1 MNIAALL
8 QLPNKPFN
16 ILQPSSAQPLPLPPN
31 NYLMKKIATTA
42 LLCILLKISGLAQ
55 YEPVFSGL
63 QGQELLNNLVS
74 AYKPPIL
81 LSQSFA
87 RDTLFARIYNYRD
100 SLTCVYT
107 GYRIYLNPNLDPTQD
122 AFSKGINTEHTFPQ
136 SLGAMNQ
143 AEGDMH
149 HLYPTREDVNGD
161 RGNLPFAEIPDNQT
175 EKWYYNGLETSSIP
189 TSNIDLY
196 SERKAGFFEP
206 REDHKGN
213 VARAMFYF
221 YTMYKAQAD
230 AANSTF
236 FESQRQ
242 TLCAWHLLDPVDEPE
257 WNRTWRI
264 AQYQSGKP
272 NPFVL
277 DCTLPERCFCAELAQ
292 PCTPAAAGEMTENQP
307 FTLESIAPN
316 PFNDTATLRFM
327 LHEAGKVKLQVFSAF
342 GNKLDEADLG
352 FLPAGE
358 QLTTWTKKAEA
369 ACGGIC
375 FFKLIF
381 ENGTQAGSVVGKAL
395 ILPD

>member
-1 MNIAALL
+1 MKKFAAL
-8 QLPNKPFN
+8 
-16 ILQPSSAQPLPLPPN
+16 
-31 NYLMKKIATTA
+31 ATF
-42 LLCILLKISGLAQ
+42 CILLKISALAQ

-63 QGQELLNNLVS
+63 SGQVLLDSLVS
-74 AYKPPIL
+74 AYKAPVL
-81 LSQSFA
+81 LPQAMA
-87 RDTLFARIYNYRD
+87 RDTLFAKIYNYHD

-107 GYRIYLNPNLDPTQD
+107 GYKIKLDLSQDPTQD

-175 EKWYYNGLETSSIP
+175 QDWYYLDQQTSNIP
-189 TSNIDLY
+189 TSNIDKY
-196 SERKAGFFEP
+196 SERKSGFFEP
-206 REDHKGN
+206 REEHKGN

-221 YTMYKAQAD
+221 YTMYKGQAD
-230 AANSTF
+230 AANLTF

-277 DCTLPERCFCAELAQ
+277 DCTLPERCYCAEFNTF
-292 PCTPAAAGEMTENQP
+292 CTPAAANEVADKQT
-307 FTLESIAPN
+307 FIFESISPN
-316 PFNDTATLRFM
+316 PFDETTSLLFTLPQ
-327 LHEAGKVKLQVFSAF
+327 AGKVRLEVFSAF
-342 GNKLDEADLG
+342 GNKLDEMELG
-352 FLPAGE
+352 WLPAGE
-358 QLTTWTKKAEA
+358 QQITWTKKADTA
-369 ACGGIC
+369 SGIC
-375 FFKLIF
+375 FFMLYF
-381 ENGTQAGSVVGKAL
+381 ENENGAVTAVKKAL
-395 ILPD
+395 ILPR

>member
-1 MNIAALL
+1 
-8 QLPNKPFN
+8 
-16 ILQPSSAQPLPLPPN
+16 
-31 NYLMKKIATTA
+31 MKKIATLA
-42 LLCILLKISGLAQ
+42 LLCILLKTSALAQ

-63 QGQELLNNLVS
+63 SGQALLDNLVS
-74 AYKPPIL
+74 AYKPPL
-81 LSQSFA
+81 LLPQAQA
-87 RDTLFARIYNYRD
+87 RDTLFGRIYNFHD

-107 GYRIYLNPNLDPTQD
+107 GFKIYLDPTQD
-122 AFSKGINTEHTFPQ
+122 PTQAAFAKGINTEHTFPQ

-161 RGNLPFAEIPDNQT
+161 RGNLPFAEIPDSQT
-175 EKWYYNGLETSSIP
+175 EKWYYNGQESSSIP
-189 TSNIDLY
+189 TSNIDRY
-196 SERKAGFFEP
+196 SEWKAGFFEP

-230 AANSTF
+230 AANPTF

-264 AQYQSGKP
+264 AQYQSGRP

-277 DCTLPERCFCAELAQ
+277 DCTLPERCYCAEFNQ
-292 PCTPAAAGEMTENQP
+292 PCTPTSADEVADNQP
-307 FTLESIAPN
+307 FTLASIAPN
-316 PFNDTATLRFM
+316 PFDEMTSLRFTS
-327 LHEAGKVKLQVFSAF
+327 HEAGEVRLQVFSAY

-352 FLPAGE
+352 WLPAGE
-358 QLTTWTKKAEA
+358 QQTTWTKKADTA
-369 ACGGIC
+369 SGIC

-381 ENGTQAGSVVGKAL
+381 ENGNQAGSIVIKAL
-395 ILPD
+395 LLPD